1 MNLRRRSVLFACFA
15 LGLGRT
21 ALLVAA
27 DYFPPRDAWEH
38 RAPAELGFDAA
49 KLQQAVAFSVAN
61 ENPSPKDVALEL
73 QQTFGAREP
82 NFKLLGPTQP
92 RAALSGIVIHH
103 GFVAA
108 EWGDVARTDMTHSVT
123 KTFLTTVVGLAWQR
137 GMIRDLGDHPA
148 DYLPTNDREQLFSG
162 EHNAKIT
169 WEHLLRQ
176 TSDWSGTL
184 WGVPDW
190 ADRPVGAT
198 PADYPNRAMHE
209 PGTFFKYNDVRVN
222 LLALCMLHV
231 WRRPLPQVL
240 REEIMDP
247 IGASSTWSWHGYEN
261 SWVTIDGQS
270 MQSMSGGGH
279 LGGGMFINAWDMA
292 RFGYLFLHGGK
303 WNGRELV
310 SEKWIALART
320 PGPANANY
328 GFANWY
334 LNTDRKPLPAV
345 PASAVRFV
353 GNGSNIIFIDWEHD
367 LVVVVRWIK
376 NDEALN
382 AFLGQVLGALTDAK

>member
-1 MNLRRRSVLFACFA
+1 MKRIPQ
-15 LGLGRT
+15 T
-21 ALLVAA
+21 LLVAILACARVVGA
-27 DYFPPRDAWEH
+27 DYFPPRGAWEH
-38 RAPAELGFDAA
+38 RRPEEVGFDAA
-49 KLQQAVAFSVAN
+49 KLQQAIDFSVAN

-92 RAALSGIVIHH
+92 RTALNGLVIHH
-103 GFVAA
+103 GYVAA
-108 EWGDVARTDMTHSVT
+108 EWGDVNRTDMTHSVT
-123 KTFLTTVVGLAWQR
+123 KTFLTTVVALAWQR
-137 GMIRDLGDHPA
+137 GFIHDLGDRAA
-148 DYLPTNDREQLFSG
+148 DYLPAMERTQLFG
-162 EHNAKIT
+162 GKNNAKIT

-198 PADYPNRAMHE
+198 LADYPNRAMHE

-222 LLALCMLHV
+222 LLSLVTLHV

-240 REEIMDP
+240 REEVMDP
-247 IGASSTWSWHGYEN
+247 IGASNTWRWHGYEN

-270 MQSMSGGGH
+270 MQSVSGGGH
-279 LGGGMFINAWDMA
+279 MGGGMLINTWDMA
-292 RFGYLFLHGGK
+292 RFGYLFLRGGK
-303 WNGRELV
+303 WAGREII

-320 PGPANANY
+320 PGPANPNY

-334 LNTDRKPLPAV
+334 LNTGRKPMPAT
-345 PASAVRFV
+345 PASSVRFV
-353 GNGSNIIFIDWEHD
+353 GNGQNIVFIDWEHD

-376 NDEALN
+376 NDEAQN
-382 AFLGQVLGALTDAK
+382 TFFSQVLAALTDAAK

>member
-1 MNLRRRSVLFACFA
+1 MIIRHFFRGLLALVWSTVSVL
-15 LGLGRT
+15 
-21 ALLVAA
+21 AA
-27 DYFPPRDAWEH
+27 DYFPPRGEWTH
-38 RAPAELGFDAA
+38 RTPAELGFDAA
-49 KLQQAVAFSVAN
+49 RLQQAIDYSIAS
-61 ENPSPKDVALEL
+61 ESSSSRDVAVEL
-73 QQTFGAREP
+73 KQTFGAREP
-82 NFKLLGPTQP
+82 NFKLLGPTQA
-92 RAALSGIVIHH
+92 RGGLTGLIIHH
-103 GFVAA
+103 GYVAA
-108 EWGDVARTDMTHSVT
+108 EWGEPARVDMTHSVT
-123 KTFLTTVVGLAWQR
+123 KTFLTTLVGLAWQR
-137 GMIRDLGDHPA
+137 GLIRDLGDHA
-148 DYLPTNDREQLFSG
+148 RDYLPTAVADELFGS
-162 EHNAKIT
+162 EHNARIT

-198 PADYPNRAMHE
+198 PADYPNRVMHE

-222 LLALCMLHV
+222 LLALATLNV

-240 REEIMDP
+240 REQVMDP
-247 IGASSTWSWHGYEN
+247 IGASSTWRWHGYEN
-261 SWVTIDGQS
+261 SWVLIDGQQ
-270 MQSMSGGGH
+270 MQSVSGGGH

-303 WNGRELV
+303 WAEREIV

-320 PGPANANY
+320 PGSANPTY

-353 GNGSNIIFIDWEHD
+353 GNGENIIFIDWEHD

-382 AFLGQVLGALTDAK
+382 GFLGRVLGALQE